1 MFEFSFFFKN
11 LKGLFEA
18 YQNRFPCEVLTVVDY
33 LFFSRNCC
41 NIYLLKESN
50 MKGRNGYG

>member
-18 YQNRFPCEVLTVVDY
+18 YQNWFPLTCYGFVDY